1 MITDFGSNDHVPND
15 YLEDYPMKLYLVQHG
30 EALSKAQNPERPL
43 SEQGQSDMERL
54 AAFLAGDIQVS
65 RVIHSGKERALQTAN
80 ILAAALSSGA
90 GVEAVDGIN
99 PKDPTGPFAQDI
111 SNFDGDTLVV
121 GHLPF
126 MAKLTNRLVTGSE
139 DTAVA
144 AFRPGSVVCLESVEP
159 GDWQIQWMLRPE
171 LLRNR

>member
-1 MITDFGSNDHVPND
+1 
-15 YLEDYPMKLYLVQHG
+15 MKLYLVQHG
-30 EALSKAQNPERPL
+30 EAVSKAENPERPL
-43 SEQGQSDMERL
+43 SEQGQSDIERL

-65 RVIHSGKERALQTAN
+65 RVIHSGKERASQTAK

-99 PKDPTGPFAQDI
+99 PKDATGPFARDLSKI
-111 SNFDGDTLVV
+111 SGDTLIV

-139 DTAVA
+139 NTTVA
-144 AFRPGSVVCLESVEP
+144 AFRPGTVVCLESVEK
-159 GDWQIQWMLRPE
+159 GNWQVQWMLRPE

>member
-1 MITDFGSNDHVPND
+1 
-15 YLEDYPMKLYLVQHG
+15 MKLYLVQHG
-30 EALSKAQNPERPL
+30 EAVSKAEKPERPL

-54 AAFLAGDIQVS
+54 AAFLSEDIQVS

-80 ILAAALSSGA
+80 ILAAALSSGT

-99 PKDPTGPFAQDI
+99 PKDPTGSFASDL

-126 MAKLTNRLVTGSE
+126 MAKLTNMLVTGSE
-139 DTAVA
+139 DTTVA
-144 AFRPGSVVCLESVEP
+144 AFRPGSIVCLESVEP

>member
-1 MITDFGSNDHVPND
+1 
-15 YLEDYPMKLYLVQHG
+15 MKLYLVQHG
-30 EALSKAQNPERPL
+30 EAVSKAENPERPL
-43 SEQGQSDMERL
+43 SVQGESDISRL

-65 RVIHSGKERALQTAN
+65 RVIHSGRERAIQTAR
-80 ILAAALSSGA
+80 ILAADLASGA
-90 GVEAVDGIN
+90 KVEAVDGIN
-99 PKDPTGPFAQDI
+99 PKDATGPFARDI
-111 SNFDGDTLVV
+111 LKIGEDTLVV

-144 AFRPGSVVCLESVEP
+144 AFRPGTVVCLESVEP
-159 GDWQIQWMLRPE
+159 GDWQIQWMLRAE

>member
-1 MITDFGSNDHVPND
+1 
-15 YLEDYPMKLYLVQHG
+15 MKLYLVQHG

-43 SEQGQSDMERL
+43 SQQGQSDMEHL
-54 AAFLAGDIQVS
+54 AAFLSEDIQVS

-80 ILAAALSSGA
+80 ILAAALSSGTR
-90 GVEAVDGIN
+90 VDAVGGIN

-139 DTAVA
+139 DTTVA
-144 AFRPGSVVCLESVEP
+144 AFRPGTVVCLESLEP